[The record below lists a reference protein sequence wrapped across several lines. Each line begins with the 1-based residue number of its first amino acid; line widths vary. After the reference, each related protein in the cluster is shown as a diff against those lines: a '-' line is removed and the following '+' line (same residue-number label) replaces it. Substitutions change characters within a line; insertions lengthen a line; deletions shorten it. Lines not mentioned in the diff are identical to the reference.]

1 MTLDDSKPE
10 KQGTNSSTP
19 SELNSDPPSDIE
31 IKSQDVEAAKE
42 SPDQDS
48 QYPTGVRF
56 ALIMTSVYVC
66 MFLVSLVGLCPPC
79 SFMLLLKPS

>member
-1 MTLDDSKPE
+1 MTLNDSKPE
-10 KQGTNSSTP
+10 KQGANSVTP
-19 SELNSDPPSDIE
+19 SELSSDTPSDIE

-66 MFLVSLVGLCPPC
+66 MFLVSLVGICRLF
-79 SFMLLLKPS
+79 SFVLLLKPS